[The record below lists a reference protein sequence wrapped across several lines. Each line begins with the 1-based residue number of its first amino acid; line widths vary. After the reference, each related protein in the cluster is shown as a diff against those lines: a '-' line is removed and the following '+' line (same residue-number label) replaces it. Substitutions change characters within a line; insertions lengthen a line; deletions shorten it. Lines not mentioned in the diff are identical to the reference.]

1 MNNYDKILNYAK
13 ENNGYITTKE
23 AENLDINS
31 TFLSNLVNDKK
42 IERVGIGIYKL
53 PEYPID
59 NFYLLSK
66 SSKNMCYSHATSLY
80 LHDMSDRIPL
90 IYDITVPYNYSGNLS
105 NNANVSL
112 RYVKDD
118 IFDFGMIDINTINGL
133 TVKCYDLE
141 RTLCDIIKD
150 KNRIDK
156 EIYSK
161 ALKEYARDKDK
172 NILKLVKY
180 AKKLDIEEEVV
191 ELMEVLL

>member
-59 NFYLLSK
+59 NFYILSK
-66 SSKNMCYSHATSLY
+66 SSKNMCFSHATALY
-80 LHDMSDRIPL
+80 LHNMSDRIPL
-90 IYDITVPYNYSGNLS
+90 IYDVTVPYNYSGNLL
-105 NNANVSL
+105 NNENVSL

-118 IFDFGMIDINTINGL
+118 IFELGMIDVKTINDL

-180 AKKLDIEEEVV
+180 AKKLGIEQEVV